1 VPDFFAKLPNQDSD
15 EFKKFQTQYLRIKR
29 NLEIQM
35 LKENRRHEAVQD
47 VLSLISPGKNREV
60 QKSKFKKIQKLANKM
75 IEKQKQEEREQ
86 AEMEKREEE

>member
-1 VPDFFAKLPNQDSD
+1 
-15 EFKKFQTQYLRIKR
+15 
-29 NLEIQM
+29 M

-75 IEKQKQEEREQ
+75 IEKQKQEEKE
-86 AEMEKREEE
+86 